1 MVEYRTCET
10 ATEAMNGVVQ
20 GADGGDTVPHPH
32 GGLVHVLLT
41 HGAIWRA
48 VKQPKIR
55 FYHMEK

>member
-20 GADGGDTVPHPH
+20 GADGGDTIPRPP

-41 HGAIWRA
+41 HGTIWRSI
-48 VKQPKIR
+48 KQQRIKI
-55 FYHMEK
+55 YHMGK